1 MLPQFN
7 YFLRPVPFDQLRQA
21 SAAGRIVIINSSKYG
36 VDALVFGAAQSIDH
50 VPLPNIDLEMLAEL
64 SSEILLRRPV
74 VHTEETQQ
82 RYIARHL
89 KPALRAVWND
99 VLVPIFN
106 KLDVSLT
113 PSTAGPQHRI
123 WWYPTGPLT
132 FIPIHAAGPGQ
143 KAADVSQLIISSYVT
158 SLNSLLRAWKRHR
171 QGAVDGPKLLAV
183 SQPNTPNLPPLPQ
196 SIVEVEKLV
205 EAVHLAA
212 ARFDGF
218 SKEDM
223 MHLDRSDATISRVLG
238 ALDSCSWVHFA
249 CHGFQDPVIGMNSA
263 FALHDGQLELSEI
276 ASKRL
281 SKGQFA
287 FLSACHA
294 ASGLK
299 ELPGEAM
306 HLAAGLQ
313 FAGFPSVIATMWS
326 IRDDDA
332 PKVADHTYQYLF
344 RNGMRGLDPSEA
356 ATALNRAILHLRED
370 PEVTID
376 RWAPFIHFGI

>member
-1 MLPQFN
+1 MLPQFK

-21 SAAGRIVIINSSKYG
+21 SAVGRIVIINASKYG
-36 VDALVFGAAQSIDH
+36 VDALIFGAAQSIDH
-50 VPLPNIDLEMLAEL
+50 VSLPNIDLEALAKL
-64 SSEILLRRPV
+64 SKEILLQQPAV
-74 VHTEETQQ
+74 TAEETQRSYIT
-82 RYIARHL
+82 RYL
-89 KPALRAVWND
+89 KPALRTVWND
-99 VLVPIFN
+99 VLVPILN

-132 FIPIHAAGPGQ
+132 FIPIHAAGPGH
-143 KAADVSQLIISSYVT
+143 KGADVSQLIISSYVT
-158 SLNSLLRAWKRHR
+158 SLDSLLRAQKRHR
-171 QGAVDGPKLLAV
+171 QGAVNGLKLLAV
-183 SQPNTPNLPPLPQ
+183 SQLNTPNLPPLPQ
-196 SIVEVEKLV
+196 SIVEAEKLV

-212 ARFDGF
+212 VRSEGC
-218 SKEDM
+218 SKDI
-223 MHLDRSDATISRVLG
+223 MHLDGSDATVNRVSA

-249 CHGFQDPVIGMNSA
+249 CHGFQDPVLGMNSA

-281 SKGQFA
+281 SNGQFA

-306 HLAAGLQ
+306 HLAAGIQ
-313 FAGFPSVIATMWS
+313 FAGFLSVIATMWS

-332 PKVADHTYQYLF
+332 PKVADHTYRYLF
-344 RNGMRGLDPSEA
+344 RNGLQGLDPSEA

-370 PEVTID
+370 PNITID